1 MQVYTY
7 KALNGA
13 INAKAA
19 LGNWQTAKNVDY
31 DETNELDTKN
41 YFENLTNFEDIA
53 VEYAYDAYQ
62 NFIVLLSLNY
72 ITLLYIF
79 SIIMQKYHAL
89 SRRKQIRL
97 FDFEIIINLTGFIT
111 FVVWNVMH
119 FSYWT
124 DINKDQLDDPD
135 FQKV

>member
-1 MQVYTY
+1 M
-7 KALNGA
+7 
-13 INAKAA
+13 
-19 LGNWQTAKNVDY
+19 
-31 DETNELDTKN
+31 
-41 YFENLTNFEDIA
+41 TNFEDIA